1 MSARCR
7 YHSAAALP
15 TRLDVATSTRPLIL
29 SGWSIATLIATVPPR
44 EKPAMSAR
52 STPIESMSATRSVP
66 SWRSV
71 PLPRPAVVSPCPLR
85 SYSTTRWCSIRSG
98 NVRRHA
104 LWSSARPWIKIKV
117 SPRPASNHATTMSL
131 QRARMFTQH
140 LAVALARARQ
150 GKLVQAEDPL
160 RPLVPGQPALFE
172 KSVELLLCQVPDDE
186 SDRDLAEVRVWP
198 PDNADVYHRWMC
210 PQHRLDLVWVD
221 VGAAPDD
228 DVLDPAGHVQ
238 ISRVVDEAE
247 VAHVRPAVGRI
258 GTEFLAPVAI
268 LHEVAS
274 HTDFSNAAADSVGRW
289 AFEDLPLCAIVRP
302 PHRGPAKS
310 LRVGGARHSKL
321 AGVHRAVEARD
332 RNAGRGL
339 PTLRDL
345 RGQRRAGD
353 RNRAQRPRCA
363 KRVVEHPDHVGRHA
377 DQHGSPRPVCD
388 VETMLGS
395 PVRLAKHDKSCAHA
409 KTVKAHAADAL
420 GEGRHR
426 KHAIVLRDLE
436 SRREALECDLLEAGR
451 QRRELRHA
459 GRARCHRYL
468 DDPIRIGIRRGRLG
482 RPCVREVIHV
492 GAREGENGP
501 GFLIQPAQ
509 LVLPKAHRQWEDH
522 RTEVGD
528 RELERDVLPHVRQL
542 DADDIA
548 GPHASRAEEAL
559 ETAHAPEKLLELDL
573 AAVPNGG
580 GVRTA
585 TRVPLQVADRVVRL
599 PHRIKAMIRS
609 GVSGSVT
616 SERDNASAIAFATA
630 AVAPIVPPSPT
641 PLVPSSCT
649 VDGVTRCLISTEGT
663 SLALGMR

>member
-104 LWSSARPWIKIKV
+104 LWSSARPSIKIRV
-117 SPRPASNHATTMSL
+117 SPRPASNHATSMSL

-140 LAVALARARQ
+140 LAVHLARARQ
-150 GKLVQAEDPL
+150 GKLVQADDPL
-160 RPLVPGQPALFE
+160 RPLVPGQPALLE

-186 SDRDLAEVRVWP
+186 SDRDLAEVGVWP

-210 PQHRLDLVWVD
+210 PQHRLDLVRVD

-247 VAHVRPAVGRI
+247 VAHVRPAVGRV

-420 GEGRHR
+420 GEGRDR

-436 SRREALECDLLEAGR
+436 SRREALEGFTSRLEITEQDRVLPITPLTQGIGGMCLYCLRVGAALVMLHEAHWTPEHCLDVAAQARATVMVGVPTNVIRMLNQPLHVSTSLRAVAVAGAPLPPEVAER
-451 QRRELRHA
+451 WERTTGVPISSFYGSMDAGQLAVASPSDPQALRWTTV
-459 GRARCHRYL
+459 
-468 DDPIRIGIRRGRLG
+468 G
-482 RPCVREVIHV
+482 RPH
-492 GAREGENGP
+492 
-501 GFLIQPAQ
+501 
-509 LVLPKAHRQWEDH
+509 D
-522 RTEVGD
+522 
-528 RELERDVLPHVRQL
+528 
-542 DADDIA
+542 
-548 GPHASRAEEAL
+548 RAEWKILDGEICMRGDL
-559 ETAHAPEKLLELDL
+559 VQDRYWGET
-573 AAVPNGG
+573 
-580 GVRTA
+580 
-585 TRVPLQVADRVVRL
+585 
-599 PHRIKAMIRS
+599 
-609 GVSGSVT
+609 
-616 SERDNASAIAFATA
+616 
-630 AVAPIVPPSPT
+630 
-641 PLVPSSCT
+641 
-649 VDGVTRCLISTEGT
+649 
-663 SLALGMR
+663 